1 VNEPL
6 TLLPNPRLIP
16 PAATGLHRPGRILV
30 IDDDAAN
37 RFLNALLLTRAGWR
51 VETAADGESGWELLA
66 GGEFDLV
73 VTDLEMP
80 RLSGLELVRRLRGTG
95 MGLPV
100 VVVSGALGAIDDEQ
114 SDALKLSAVLQK
126 PLRPDE
132 LVAAAAGELDRLAD
146 DPPWPHAG

>member
-6 TLLPNPRLIP
+6 TLLPNPQLIP

-30 IDDDAAN
+30 IDDDAGN

-51 VETAADGESGWELLA
+51 VETAGDGESGWELLA

-95 MGLPV
+95 MDLPV
-100 VVVSGALGAIDDEQ
+100 VVVSGAWGAIEDEQ

-126 PLRPDE
+126 PLHPDE
-132 LVAAAAGELDRLAD
+132 LVAAVAGELDN
-146 DPPWPHAG
+146 PPWPHAG